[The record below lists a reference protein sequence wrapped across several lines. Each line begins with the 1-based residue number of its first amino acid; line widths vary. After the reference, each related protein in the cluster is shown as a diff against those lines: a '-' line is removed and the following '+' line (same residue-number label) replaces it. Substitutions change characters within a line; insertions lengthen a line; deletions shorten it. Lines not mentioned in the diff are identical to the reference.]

1 MMLTMAKIM
10 NANTIKNTSSS
21 ISMSISTA
29 ASSRYLISGLIGLV
43 SLMGLGLTM
52 TGCGGPESV
61 APPRQAQAIDST
73 HECHLCGMLIAEF
86 PGPKGELYTKTSE
99 KVKRFCSTR
108 DLFSFLLDPEY
119 VHQVKE
125 VYVHDMSLSPWAKP
139 DDSHFMNARLAWFVV
154 GSSQTGAMGETIGS
168 FSIKKDAEVFIEQF
182 GGKLYRF
189 DEITQ
194 AQL

>member
-1 MMLTMAKIM
+1 MTKSM
-10 NANTIKNTSSS
+10 IKNRKKSGFGRNLLGAFLAIASV
-21 ISMSISTA
+21 ISVS
-29 ASSRYLISGLIGLV
+29 IGL
-43 SLMGLGLTM
+43 S
-52 TGCGGPESV
+52 GCGGPDTV
-61 APPRQAQAIDST
+61 APPKQAQAIDST
-73 HECHLCGMLIAEF
+73 HECHLCGMLITEF

-99 KVKRFCSTR
+99 KVKNFCSTR

-139 DDSHFMNARLAWFVV
+139 NDSHFINARLAWFVV

-168 FSIKKDAEVFIEQF
+168 FSVKKDAEAFIEQY

>member
-1 MMLTMAKIM
+1 MTKSMIINRKKSGFGRNLLGAFLAI
-10 NANTIKNTSSS
+10 ASV
-21 ISMSISTA
+21 ISVS
-29 ASSRYLISGLIGLV
+29 IGL
-43 SLMGLGLTM
+43 S
-52 TGCGGPESV
+52 GCGGPDTV
-61 APPRQAQAIDST
+61 APPRQAQAIDNT

-99 KVKRFCSTR
+99 KVKNFCSTR

-168 FSIKKDAEVFIEQF
+168 FSVKKDAEVFIEQY

>member
-1 MMLTMAKIM
+1 MKYLLP
-10 NANTIKNTSSS
+10 
-21 ISMSISTA
+21 TA
-29 ASSRYLISGLIGLV
+29 AAGLL
-43 SLMGLGLTM
+43 LLAAQPAMAM
-52 TGCGGPESV
+52 DGGPDTV
-61 APPRQAQAIDST
+61 APPKQAQAIDST
-73 HECHLCGMLIAEF
+73 HECHLCGMLITEF

-99 KVKRFCSTR
+99 KVKNFCSTR

-139 DDSHFMNARLAWFVV
+139 NDSHFINARLAWFVV

-168 FSIKKDAEVFIEQF
+168 FSVKKDAEAFIEQY

-194 AQL
+194 AQLLENLYFQSWSHPQFEK

>member
-1 MMLTMAKIM
+1 MTKIM
-10 NANTIKNTSSS
+10 IINRKKSLFNHF
-21 ISMSISTA
+21 SMSRIIA
-29 ASSRYLISGLIGLV
+29 LVGLIS
-43 SLMGLGLTM
+43 LGLSTS
-52 TGCGGPESV
+52 GCGGPDSV

-73 HECHLCGMLIAEF
+73 HECHLCGMLITEF

-99 KVKRFCSTR
+99 KVKNFCSTR

-119 VHQVKE
+119 IHQVKE

-139 DDSHFMNARLAWFVV
+139 DDSHFINARLAWFVV

-168 FSIKKDAEVFIEQF
+168 FSVKKDAEVFIEQY